1 MFDNRLYGYNAIVD
15 PPNNLSEDLKFSLI
29 KTNKKNSEILVKIR
43 NDLSIEEYIETMKGT
58 FMEKYSEAFSDI
70 SIYSITDGRKN
81 CFLKKKLHNYVWTS
95 EKTLK

>member
-1 MFDNRLYGYNAIVD
+1 
-15 PPNNLSEDLKFSLI
+15 
-29 KTNKKNSEILVKIR
+29 
-43 NDLSIEEYIETMKGT
+43 MKGT